1 MRLERIPWD
10 GPGTPSEAVLR
21 RRLESE
27 GFGVFRWRDEAGAVY
42 TAHSHDHD
50 ESLWVVDGEITF
62 GAGGGELRLG
72 PGDRLMLP
80 RGTVHTAKAGPRG
93 ATYLIGERQGA
104 GART

>member
-10 GPGTPSEAVLR
+10 GSGDPSEAVLR
-21 RRLESE
+21 RRLEAE
-27 GFGVFRWRDEAGAVY
+27 GFAVFCWRDQAGATY
-42 TAHSHDHD
+42 TAHAHDHD

-80 RGTVHTAKAGPRG
+80 RGTVHTAKAGPHG
-93 ATYLIGERQGA
+93 ATYLIGERC
-104 GART
+104 

>member
-10 GPGTPSEAVLR
+10 GSGVPSEAVLR
-21 RRLESE
+21 RRLEAE
-27 GFGVFRWRDEAGAVY
+27 GFGVFSWRDEAGATY
-42 TAHSHDHD
+42 TAHAHDHD

-80 RGTVHTAKAGPRG
+80 RGTVHTARAGPHG
-93 ATYLIGERQGA
+93 ATYLIGERG
-104 GART
+104 